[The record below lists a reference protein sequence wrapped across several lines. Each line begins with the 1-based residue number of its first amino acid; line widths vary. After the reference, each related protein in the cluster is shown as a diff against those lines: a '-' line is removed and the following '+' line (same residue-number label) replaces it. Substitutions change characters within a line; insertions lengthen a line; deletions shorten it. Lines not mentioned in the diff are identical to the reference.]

1 MVRLHVLQ
9 TLKHKLSILG
19 WDGHPDLVT
28 PKPQAFLPTPHGL
41 TVFSGAS
48 VSPRATQNKW
58 IQVDPT
64 VKTTVDVQSPWAYE
78 TETAGTCPKT
88 SLVVDTSHI
97 NFKVGTVGSPGRPE
111 KAQRFAQQPRQLG
124 PLRMVLLPLLSDGVK
139 PQKMR
144 PIRFRIRR
152 SAQMGPTQSLHR
164 LGNRGLTPGGLAIIP
179 DGPNFVLHFRPRL
192 VGIRPS
198 LGGDLVQHFA
208 DERKPGSLLNMAQNG
223 CPHLIHSCIRFA
235 GSITS

>member
-1 MVRLHVLQ
+1 MNTSAATTCVNELPGSHCSLRPSAPLTPFH
-9 TLKHKLSILG
+9 S
-19 WDGHPDLVT
+19 DFRPD
-28 PKPQAFLPTPHGL
+28 
-41 TVFSGAS
+41 
-48 VSPRATQNKW
+48 PRRENGDA
-58 IQVDPT
+58 
-64 VKTTVDVQSPWAYE
+64 
-78 TETAGTCPKT
+78 
-88 SLVVDTSHI
+88 
-97 NFKVGTVGSPGRPE
+97 VGSPGRPE

-144 PIRFRIRR
+144 PICFRIRR

-208 DERKPGSLLNMAQNG
+208 DARKPGALLNMAQNG